1 MTEPTPDPDET
12 GEGLRTRPA
21 SGRRA
26 QVNSARPNGA
36 RRTATLDTVPR
47 DERTPTNGTH
57 HTSQIDGQ
65 HTSQNG
71 AQHASQNSAQ
81 NGAQHASQNSVQN
94 GAQHASQNGMHYGS
108 QTGAE
113 HGGQNAAHHTSA
125 EHGGQNGAHHTSQ
138 NGTSQN
144 GMQHGRDN
152 GARNGSKNGTRNGT
166 HNSSAALP
174 TMAHAENIQ
183 NDTMDVDATSH
194 GTPPGSNAHGEKDP
208 ADTSP
213 RPSPRTNGH
222 ATNGRARSGQ
232 ASNNKHASANGHQG
246 DGRAGVGPFPR
257 NGAPAGSDDLGI
269 ASIGI
274 PGGGFTGAGVGG
286 GEPVTFGFGENAGVL
301 PGDQR
306 TFDDVEAGIVALWRR
321 FGERREQLLRDR
333 LVLHYAPLVKY
344 VAGRVG
350 TGLPAHVEV
359 ADLIQSGIFGLVDAI
374 EKFEPERG
382 LKFETYAM
390 QRIRGAIL
398 DDLRAQDWVP
408 RSVRGRAREV
418 ERALERLGAKL
429 RRTPTDAELADE
441 LGLSQHELRDV
452 YAQLQLTSVVALD
465 ELAAAGRGP
474 TPLADILEDQ
484 EALDPVALLVDQDNR
499 RQLAQAIAHLAER
512 DRVVVTLYYFE
523 NLTLAEIGRVLG
535 VTESR
540 VCQLHTRAVLR
551 LRAKLLEKTDA

>member
-1 MTEPTPDPDET
+1 MTEPTPVPDEP
-12 GEGLRTRPA
+12 GEGFRTQAP
-21 SGRRA
+21 
-26 QVNSARPNGA
+26 VNGA
-36 RRTATLDTVPR
+36 PV
-47 DERTPTNGTH
+47 
-57 HTSQIDGQ
+57 
-65 HTSQNG
+65 NG
-71 AQHASQNSAQ
+71 AHTKVALRVDEHGEHTAQ
-81 NGAQHASQNSVQN
+81 NGTQSNGTPGRNTATN
-94 GAQHASQNGMHYGS
+94 GA
-108 QTGAE
+108 
-113 HGGQNAAHHTSA
+113 TS
-125 EHGGQNGAHHTSQ
+125 
-138 NGTSQN
+138 NGTSGN
-144 GMQHGRDN
+144 GTSGREAAGGTTGTRTSEAAAANSAAGRGVAGGASAGSGNAAN
-152 GARNGSKNGTRNGT
+152 GASVNGVLGRNAATSGAGDDVSGLGAANGVHGGGLVNGAIVNGAANGAANGPVNGSVNGSANG
-166 HNSSAALP
+166 AASGVL
-174 TMAHAENIQ
+174 AGGLVNGVRA
-183 NDTMDVDATSH
+183 
-194 GTPPGSNAHGEKDP
+194 
-208 ADTSP
+208 
-213 RPSPRTNGH
+213 NGH
-222 ATNGRARSGQ
+222 A
-232 ASNNKHASANGHQG
+232 
-246 DGRAGVGPFPR
+246 
-257 NGAPAGSDDLGI
+257 
-269 ASIGI
+269 
-274 PGGGFTGAGVGG
+274 
-286 GEPVTFGFGENAGVL
+286 VTFGFGETAGVL

-306 TFDDVEAGIVALWRR
+306 TFDDVEAGIVALWRQ
-321 FGERREQLLRDR
+321 FGERPEQRLRDR

-374 EKFEPERG
+374 EKFEPARG

-418 ERALERLGAKL
+418 ERALERLGAQL

-441 LGLSQHELRDV
+441 MGLSLHELREI

-465 ELAAAGRGP
+465 ELAAAGRGS

-551 LRAKLLEKTDA
+551 LRAKLLEKTEV

>member
-1 MTEPTPDPDET
+1 M
-12 GEGLRTRPA
+12 
-21 SGRRA
+21 
-26 QVNSARPNGA
+26 
-36 RRTATLDTVPR
+36 
-47 DERTPTNGTH
+47 
-57 HTSQIDGQ
+57 
-65 HTSQNG
+65 
-71 AQHASQNSAQ
+71 
-81 NGAQHASQNSVQN
+81 
-94 GAQHASQNGMHYGS
+94 
-108 QTGAE
+108 
-113 HGGQNAAHHTSA
+113 
-125 EHGGQNGAHHTSQ
+125 NGAHRNGGNGGDHANGRDHVGSRDANGRDRAGRDANGRDRAGSKRGAGGAHDGQ
-138 NGTSQN
+138 ARLAAGAVAKPYSNGTYSDTRHVDAASDGTAHGN
-144 GMQHGRDN
+144 GAYGGKKPAGAAARSTPNGDGAYSGDDLATALTSDNVSGANGRDVHRSGEPLD
-152 GARNGSKNGTRNGT
+152 GAK
-166 HNSSAALP
+166 
-174 TMAHAENIQ
+174 
-183 NDTMDVDATSH
+183 V
-194 GTPPGSNAHGEKDP
+194 
-208 ADTSP
+208 
-213 RPSPRTNGH
+213 
-222 ATNGRARSGQ
+222 ATNGIHGLRHGNRSFGARDQ
-232 ASNNKHASANGHQG
+232 ASRTGVERAG
-246 DGRAGVGPFPR
+246 DGAYVPTDGANVSSRASVSSGGI
-257 NGAPAGSDDLGI
+257 GMAGSR
-269 ASIGI
+269 
-274 PGGGFTGAGVGG
+274 GGQS
-286 GEPVTFGFGENAGVL
+286 VTFGFGETAGVL

-306 TFDDVEAGIVALWRR
+306 TFDDVEAGIVALWRQ
-321 FGERREQLLRDR
+321 FGEGRAQPLRDR

-418 ERALERLGAKL
+418 ERALERLGAQL

-441 LGLSQHELRDV
+441 LGLSLHELRDV

>member
-1 MTEPTPDPDET
+1 
-12 GEGLRTRPA
+12 
-21 SGRRA
+21 
-26 QVNSARPNGA
+26 VNGA
-36 RRTATLDTVPR
+36 RRAGAQCTGTLAPDARDTATPTNGTPTSG
-47 DERTPTNGTH
+47 TPTNGTH
-57 HTSQIDGQ
+57 PSTRSG
-65 HTSQNG
+65 SRG
-71 AQHASQNSAQ
+71 A
-81 NGAQHASQNSVQN
+81 
-94 GAQHASQNGMHYGS
+94 
-108 QTGAE
+108 
-113 HGGQNAAHHTSA
+113 
-125 EHGGQNGAHHTSQ
+125 
-138 NGTSQN
+138 
-144 GMQHGRDN
+144 
-152 GARNGSKNGTRNGT
+152 RNGT
-166 HNSSAALP
+166 HNGANDARSDADGAPEGLED
-174 TMAHAENIQ
+174 TRIATNQAHSGTTAVAPDAYGDGAD
-183 NDTMDVDATSH
+183 NDTMDVDAASH
-194 GTPPGSNAHGEKDP
+194 GTAPGTVASGGDVVAGTPARPTTGVNGVHATNGHSTNGHGP
-208 ADTSP
+208 
-213 RPSPRTNGH
+213 NGH
-222 ATNGRARSGQ
+222 ATNGQATDGHGPNGQ
-232 ASNNKHASANGHQG
+232 AANGRAAHRQAATDRAAHRQAASGGVATGQAAAGRAANGQETTGGGANGQATNGRAPGGQPVVPVGGRAVGGQSVVNHTDIGRAPDGYVGTGNGQLGMGRG
-246 DGRAGVGPFPR
+246 DGIHPFTTGTHERAE
-257 NGAPAGSDDLGI
+257 S
-269 ASIGI
+269 
-274 PGGGFTGAGVGG
+274 
-286 GEPVTFGFGENAGVL
+286 VTFGFGETAGVL

-321 FGERREQLLRDR
+321 FGERREQPLRDR

-418 ERALERLGAKL
+418 ERALERLGAQL
-429 RRTPTDAELADE
+429 RRTPTDSELADA
-441 LGLSQHELRDV
+441 LGLSLHELRDV

-551 LRAKLLEKTDA
+551 LRAKLLEKSEV